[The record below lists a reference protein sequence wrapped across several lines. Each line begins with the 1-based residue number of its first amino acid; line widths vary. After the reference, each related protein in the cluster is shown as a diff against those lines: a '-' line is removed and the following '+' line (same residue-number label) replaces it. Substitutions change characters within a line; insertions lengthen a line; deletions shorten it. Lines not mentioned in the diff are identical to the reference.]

1 MSDWTVEEAE
11 KIGNMLVDTSNK
23 LPVRPLRYQ
32 LYRQGKEWLRAA
44 RELDGCDEGEAAIE
58 LIGNVVRGMSL
69 VGDSETGWVE
79 VVAINNGGTGVG
91 VDQDGRTIW
100 RNFHGSTSPVV
111 VRA

>member
-1 MSDWTVEEAE
+1 MSDWTVEEAT
-11 KIGNMLVDTSNK
+11 KIADTLLEVARS

-32 LYRQGKEWLRAA
+32 LYRQGREWQRAA
-44 RELDGCDEGEAAIE
+44 RELDGADEGEAAIE

-69 VGDSETGWVE
+69 VGDSESGWVE
-79 VVAINNGGTGVG
+79 VVAINGGGTGVG